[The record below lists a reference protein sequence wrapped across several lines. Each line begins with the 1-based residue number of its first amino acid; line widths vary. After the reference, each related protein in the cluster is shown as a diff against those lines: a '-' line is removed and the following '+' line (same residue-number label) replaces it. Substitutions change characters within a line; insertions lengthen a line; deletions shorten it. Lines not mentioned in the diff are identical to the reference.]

1 MRGICLDKTRVI
13 LNLTCTLARSG
24 LKTLA
29 AGERV
34 PFGGFGGEVIVE
46 LTGGVKQAPLFEG
59 GALA

>member
-46 LTGGVKQAPLFEG
+46 LTGGGKTGPLV
-59 GALA
+59 